1 MFLLVVAFAQIVE
14 GVGAFGW
21 DDSERLIERP
31 WLTFVHDVALTGP
44 AVALA
49 AALVVG
55 LVAAVRRRRSLTNP
69 TA

>member
-21 DDSERLIERP
+21 DDSQRIIERA
-31 WLTFVHDVALTGP
+31 WLTFLHDVALTGP

-55 LVAAVRRRRSLTNP
+55 LAAAVRRRRSLTNP